1 MITRD
6 EIRSI
11 PDLHKSIQRDKE
23 QLRFLREKATCVPS
37 TLTDHERVQTS
48 SSSNVNRYT
57 EEAVDLDR
65 EIQKKELE
73 LIELQDR
80 AREFIA
86 TVEDPLAK
94 RILRLRY
101 LRCHTWEEVAE
112 LAGYT
117 VRYLQ
122 RIEWMVI
129 KEI

>member
-11 PDLHKSIQRDKE
+11 PDLHKSIQKDKE

-48 SSSNVNRYT
+48 PSSNVNRYT

-80 AREFIA
+80 AREFIV
-86 TVEDPLAK
+86 TVEDPLAR

-101 LRCHTWEEVAE
+101 LYCHTWGEVAE
-112 LAGYT
+112 LTGYNE
-117 VRYLQ
+117 RWI
-122 RIEWMVI
+122 RR
-129 KEI
+129 KEYSIVDKL